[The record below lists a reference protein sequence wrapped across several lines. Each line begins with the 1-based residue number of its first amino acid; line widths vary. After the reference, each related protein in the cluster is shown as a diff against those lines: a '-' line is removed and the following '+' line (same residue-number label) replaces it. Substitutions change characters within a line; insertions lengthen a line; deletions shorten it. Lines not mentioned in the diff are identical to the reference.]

1 MSTFSL
7 LKVRTSKAS
16 PVDPSSADPADTT
29 TISAFLT
36 TQSLAN
42 FAAMTGAIGAAWY
55 ALTRLSASFSGIWV
69 PYAFAGLF
77 VIVSILISLDSLKN
91 SSAKLDLGKVVPAV
105 FVGII
110 NGLVLASA
118 VVGASSI
125 ATGNAVGK

>member
-55 ALTRLSASFSGIWV
+55 ALTRRQVALGSVLPRAPTD
-69 PYAFAGLF
+69 PY
-77 VIVSILISLDSLKN
+77 VRD
-91 SSAKLDLGKVVPAV
+91 
-105 FVGII
+105 
-110 NGLVLASA
+110 
-118 VVGASSI
+118 
-125 ATGNAVGK
+125 